1 MDTNFSEVATNEEI
15 TKTTEVLKSNGF
27 AVQVFE
33 TKEDA
38 KAAVIDFIP
47 KGSAVYTSTSA
58 TLDETGIGEVLNGPD
73 YISLRDKMM
82 ALAGDPEKKKEMK
95 QVSGTPDYLVSS
107 AHALTSDGKI
117 MIASATG
124 SQIAPE
130 SYGANQV
137 VLVVGAQKL
146 VKDLNDGLKRIEERV
161 VPLEDVRALKVYGM
175 HTSFNKLLVLNKET
189 PGRVTVFIVK
199 EKLGF

>member
-1 MDTNFSEVATNEEI
+1 
-15 TKTTEVLKSNGF
+15 
-27 AVQVFE
+27 
-33 TKEDA
+33 
-38 KAAVIDFIP
+38 
-47 KGSAVYTSTSA
+47 
-58 TLDETGIGEVLNGPD
+58 
-73 YISLRDKMM
+73 M
-82 ALAGDPEKKKEMK
+82 ALAGDAEKKKEMK

-117 MIASATG
+117 MVASATG

-146 VKDLNDGLKRIEERV
+146 VKDLNDGLKRIEEHV
-161 VPLEDVRALKVYGM
+161 VPLEDVRALKVYGG
-175 HTSFNKLLVLNKET
+175 HTSFNKLLVLNKEM